1 MDDALMFHV
10 LAVGMIATGIVYY
23 TYWLIRLM
31 FVTGTLVFK
40 LLPINEADLVDR
52 KRNTTPITGGQR
64 IMMIALWVGIIILA
78 LMLVTV

>member
-1 MDDALMFHV
+1 VDDALMFHV

-31 FVTGTLVFK
+31 FMTGTLASK
-40 LLPINEADLVDR
+40 LLRIDEVDLVER
-52 KRNTTPITGGQR
+52 KRNTTPITGSQR
-64 IMMIALWVGIIILA
+64 IMMIVLWAGIITLA